1 VSAVDPNLNP
11 VIVAGGGGGAS
22 LPTDDPSSLLEDPA
36 SPSRFFVTNAAGNG
50 ALATAAEAQAL
61 LGLLTVAP
69 LTSPSGWTLR
79 AGAGGATITSSV
91 ARITLASGVATGS
104 WSLQPAAGYPYALAN
119 AAPPHYAIDA
129 RARVAAWTGGN
140 SADVYASFSIRLGTA
155 APDALSVSIRGDGG
169 AVFGYANVIGSNSTI
184 GSAAIVARGTIAG
197 GQWWV
202 RIVVSGATIYCY
214 HGTGSAG
221 AQPTT
226 WTLLGTSTTM
236 TNITSESIALL
247 MVNADG
253 GAGAP
258 DAVTIDWDNISA
270 RLVGLP

>member
-1 VSAVDPNLNP
+1 VSAIDPNLAP
-11 VIVAGGGGGAS
+11 VLVVGGGAS

-36 SPSRFFVTNAAGNG
+36 SPSRFFVTNVAGNG

-129 RARVAAWTGGN
+129 RARVAAWTGGD
-140 SADVYASFSIRLGTA
+140 STGVYASFSLRLGTA
-155 APDALSVSIRGDGG
+155 SSSSLSVSIRGDGG
-169 AVFGYANVIGSNSTI
+169 AVFGYADVISNNGLIGSPASV
-184 GSAAIVARGTIAG
+184 SRATIAG

-202 RIVVSGATIYCY
+202 RIVVVDSVIYCY

-221 AQPTT
+221 AAPTS
-226 WTLLGTSTTM
+226 WTLLGSTTNM
-236 TNITSESIALL
+236 TGVAASTIALM

-258 DAVTIDWDNISA
+258 DNVTIDFDNISA